1 VGNFITGFEKDDG
14 SIQIFEHGVTIM
26 ATGGQE
32 AVPQEYA
39 YSESDMILTQHE
51 LEKKLEEG
59 AINPVELEAVAMIQ
73 CVGSRE
79 EPRNYC
85 SRVCCSTSLK
95 HALYLKEKNPDI
107 QVYVFYRDMMS
118 FGFLESYY
126 RQAREAG
133 IIFIQYDLDRKPQVS
148 VEDGK
153 PAIKALDPILGREL
167 VVPVDA
173 LVLATGIVPGDQKNL
188 VELFDVALNQD
199 GFYQEADYKWRPV
212 DMIKEGIFVCGI
224 ALSPRSATESIAT
237 AEAAGQRALRILNSE
252 RIAAG
257 NLVAQVRTSL
267 CSRCEICLDACPYEA
282 RWYDELE
289 DMIRLDELMCQ
300 GCGACAAV
308 CPNSAAVLRGYKDQQ
323 IFEIIDAALEG
334 MG

>member
-1 VGNFITGFEKDDG
+1 MHPKIEVYKNARVLYTKGRVGNFITGFEKDDG

-32 AVPQEYA
+32 ASPQEYA
-39 YSESDMILTQHE
+39 YEESDMILTQHE
-51 LEKKLEEG
+51 LENKLEEG
-59 AINPVELEAVAMIQ
+59 AIDPADLEAVAMIQ

-95 HALYLKEKNPDI
+95 HTLYLKKQNPDI
-107 QVYVFYRDMMS
+107 QVYILYRDIMS

-133 IIFIQYDLDRKPQVS
+133 GIFIRCDLDRKPQVS

-153 PAIKALDPILGREL
+153 PVIRVMDPILEREL
-167 VVPVDA
+167 VIPVDA

-188 VELFDVALNQD
+188 VELFDIDLNQD

-212 DMIKEGIFVCGI
+212 DMMKEGIFISGI

-237 AEAAGQRALRILNSE
+237 AEAAAQRALRILNSE
-252 RIAAG
+252 I
-257 NLVAQVRTSL
+257 LFYQKK
-267 CSRCEICLDACPYEA
+267 IP
-282 RWYDELE
+282 
-289 DMIRLDELMCQ
+289 
-300 GCGACAAV
+300 
-308 CPNSAAVLRGYKDQQ
+308 
-323 IFEIIDAALEG
+323 
-334 MG
+334 